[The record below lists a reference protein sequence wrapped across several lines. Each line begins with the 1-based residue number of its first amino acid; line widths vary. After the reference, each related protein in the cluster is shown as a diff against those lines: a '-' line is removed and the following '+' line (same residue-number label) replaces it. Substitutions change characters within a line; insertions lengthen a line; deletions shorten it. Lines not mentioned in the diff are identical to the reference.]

1 MKLHLPQQLTAALLA
16 TFAPALSFTLSS
28 ASAADDALHLYIL
41 TGQSNSQGAIY
52 HTELPQA
59 ALETYRSDAL
69 LWDGNIS
76 GYRSNPPT
84 MSVTNPEWGAMQMQ
98 YIDYGSGNTMN
109 LMGPEYGFSYMT
121 QHLQEKGVLTGNG
134 QLGVVKTTL
143 NGGGNGYWKE
153 GAATYTAMVK
163 SMQDAILAAAQSGQY
178 SNISVDGLLYL
189 QGESNGADGAAAGTE
204 YKKMVADLSGKLT
217 TWVAEQKAAGTLGD
231 NVTVQFADNTV
242 MGRPSQDASGTIA
255 AQMAVAQT
263 TQQDGSVLTNTDG
276 NGIGYIQTTD
286 LGRAS
291 SSTIHFDGEAQLT
304 IGARYAYAFAVQ
316 NGADVGAVRGSDA
329 AAALDSAAA
338 WWMEKM
344 PDSDAVITWDISSV
358 SGAATNYAA
367 ATTVANNANTIQ
379 NSLSVGGIK
388 VEDAYR
394 GEVAIRG
401 GQLNVGAGGITLEK
415 GNLAVSSAMSTTA
428 AQAWNLAGGRKL
440 TIGTDSAAADLR
452 HDIALTNTDNTAAAN
467 VIVKGQSTNW
477 ALNGTLNLSVG
488 TAEQVRV
495 AEGSSVSLTLTQKD
509 AALTTLELGANTDF
523 YVNGKG
529 TGALSIG
536 TLTLGG
542 DTTLHLD
549 FAGTS
554 RYDSLSLGSM
564 GGSGAVTLDFNI
576 TNSGRGGEF
585 VVVSGWNSGTAFTA
599 GGLGDKGTLAL
610 KDGNLVLTL
619 SGGTAQDYTKAWPE
633 GTPSTGMLN
642 SGTYDAYAKQ
652 GSNSLTEG
660 KSVSGNTFFFGLA
673 SSQGTEAGPLNV
685 FAELHDTET
694 NWVSAAGSTGAGSAI
709 TAVGDVSVKVTG
721 DAAISTTVYGAVNVN
736 SLTGSTYVEL
746 DNANATY
753 TAVNGA
759 HNAAVSGSVTT
770 VIKGGTV
777 TGHVTAGAVGGS
789 KTIGGGTYLQID
801 DGTFRGNIYGGST
814 VAATVDGGAHVTI
827 NGGTF
832 TGMVTAGNNGTKTGS
847 VINEGAE
854 LVINDGTF
862 SNYVVAGGFAGTIN
876 GGVKLTI
883 SGGDFSAL
891 NSTKGIYAGGGSG
904 NTVITGGTL
913 TTLQDIAE
921 GNDFAAYQGVLSG
934 GNQAGSASLSGS
946 KQLVLS
952 NVTTKLNATMQ
963 AFDSLE
969 VKDGSD
975 ATLRSP
981 GISGA
986 GIRTVSIGGDS
997 ALTIDT
1003 EGNRWESGWDIAV
1016 EEGSSFTKKGDK
1028 WMNTGTATGA
1038 GTLAVASGGLLVAD
1052 ASAFTGTLQVAEGA
1066 SLQVNKAGAGATY
1079 DVAQGATA
1087 TLAAAAGHLGTAK
1100 GAGLIQFSGTGT
1112 NTSKLAFAEDWTG
1125 TVALSGNSMGIS
1137 GSDVILDLNAFGQ
1150 KGSTVQLSGVG
1161 TGVGRYCY
1169 VGGSFSYDADLH
1181 LVKNTAGNPALY
1193 MNARAKDTMVFNGD
1207 ISGDGGFTYAYNA
1220 ATATTFKFLGNLEN
1234 YSGDMSFTKSAILF
1248 GEGDVAPTLS
1258 GANGSCTGTGTI
1270 TGANGSSVVINYM
1283 TEVHADSTFSG
1294 ALSLTTKAQ
1303 GLTLTAANDYTGT
1316 TRVESG
1322 YLKLAG
1328 EGTTGTGTVTLV
1340 HDAALVNHYIAF
1352 GDAATLT
1359 TNGADATIANHAAVT
1374 ANGISGTEERHAVIS
1389 NALLTVT
1396 GDFSLSFIDLVNT
1409 TLDMQQTGET
1419 ATEADGKLTNTAV
1432 TNTGSNALVLTNAGN
1447 TLTHITAQS
1456 AAVIVTEAEASAASL
1471 TSVSAV
1477 GGDVT
1482 LSGLAAGSSL
1492 HLDTL
1497 NIEAGQSVSVYFG
1510 SPTAEEIQGAQ
1521 SGLLGGIESSI
1532 TVSSSFSAGA
1542 GAQLNA
1548 DLIMA
1553 DGSTLDL
1560 SGSVSMGS
1568 SVQLGED
1575 MSLILTLD
1583 PGVDAET
1590 ELIALFTGVEGPV
1603 TLGALT
1609 NAHNVW
1615 LSAADVFSSVTI
1627 NDTAVDPNNYCVGVW
1642 GSSILFASAET
1653 APEPATST
1661 LSLLALAALAAR
1673 RKRA

>member
-1 MKLHLPQQLTAALLA
+1 MKLHLPKQLAAALLA
-16 TFAPALSFTLSS
+16 TFTPALFFTLS
-28 ASAADDALHLYIL
+28 ASATDEDLHLYIL
-41 TGQSNSQGAIY
+41 TGQSNAQGAIY

-59 ALETYRSDAL
+59 TLEAYSSDAI

-98 YIDYGSGNTMN
+98 YIDYSGGNTMN

-121 QHLQEKGVLTGNG
+121 QRLQEKGVLTGGG

-189 QGESNGADGAAAGTE
+189 QGESNGADGASAGTE
-204 YKKMVADLSGKLT
+204 YKKMVADLSDKLT
-217 TWVAEQKAAGTLGD
+217 TWVAEQKAAGTIGN

-255 AQMAVAQT
+255 SQMAAAQT
-263 TQQDGSVLTNTDG
+263 TQADGSVLTNTDG

-329 AAALDSAAA
+329 TAALDSAAA

-344 PDSDAVITWDISSV
+344 PDSDAVITWDVSSV

-379 NSLSVGGIK
+379 GSLSVGGIK

-394 GEVAIRG
+394 GEVFIRG
-401 GQLNVGAGGITLEK
+401 GQLDVGASGITLEK
-415 GNLAVSSAMSTTA
+415 GNLTISSATTTTA
-428 AQAWNLAGGRKL
+428 AQNWNLAGGRKL
-440 TIGTDSAAADLR
+440 TIGTDSAAAAIN

-467 VIVKGQSTNW
+467 VIVNGQSKDW
-477 ALNGTLNLSVG
+477 ALNGNINLSVG
-488 TAEQVRV
+488 AAEAVRL
-495 AEGSSVSLTLTQKD
+495 AEGSSVSLTLTQTGS
-509 AALTTLELGANTDF
+509 ALNALELGANTDF

-542 DTTLHLD
+542 DTTVHLD
-549 FAGTS
+549 FAGTT

-564 GGSGAVTLDFNI
+564 GGSGSVTLDFNI

-585 VVVSGWNSGTAFTA
+585 VVVSGWNSSTAFTA

-610 KDGNLVLTL
+610 RDGNLVLTL
-619 SGGTAQDYTKAWPE
+619 SGGTMQDYTKAWPE
-633 GTPSTGMLN
+633 GTQTSAAMVSGGTTDASASGTNTLSTG
-642 SGTYDAYAKQ
+642 STSYFYGVGTSRGTTDA
-652 GSNSLTEG
+652 
-660 KSVSGNTFFFGLA
+660 
-673 SSQGTEAGPLNV
+673 PLNQY
-685 FAELHDTET
+685 AEVQTST
-694 NWVSAAGSTGAGSAI
+694 SATWIS
-709 TAVGDVSVKVTG
+709 AVGSGQSSNPTNLVGDSSVKVTG
-721 DAAISTTVYGAVNVN
+721 SAATSGTKVYNAVNAHV
-736 SLTGSTYVEL
+736 TGNVYMEL
-746 DNANATY
+746 DNPNAAY
-753 TAVNGA
+753 IEINGA
-759 HNAAVSGSVTT
+759 HNADISGSNTLV
-770 VIKGGTV
+770 VQGGTV
-777 TGHVTAGAVGGS
+777 TGDVTMGS
-789 KTIGGGTYLQID
+789 VSGNKTIGGGTYLQID
-801 DGTFRGNIYGGST
+801 DGTFKGNIYGGSK
-814 VAATVDGGAHVTI
+814 VAATVDGGAHITI

-832 TGMVTAGNNGTKTGS
+832 TGMVTAGSNGDKTGS

-854 LVINDGTF
+854 LIINDGTF

-883 SGGDFSAL
+883 SGGDFSAMD
-891 NSTKGIYAGGGSG
+891 SGKGIYAGGGSG

-921 GNDFAAYQGVLSG
+921 GNSFAAYQGVLSG
-934 GNQAGSASLSGS
+934 GNQAPKASLSGS

-952 NVTTKLNATMQ
+952 NVTTKLNAALQ
-963 AFDSLE
+963 AFDSLQ
-969 VKDGSD
+969 VTDASD

-981 GISGA
+981 KISGA
-986 GIRTVSIGGDS
+986 GISSVSIEGNS

-1003 EGNRWESGWDIAV
+1003 EGNRWESGWNIAV
-1016 EEGSSFTKKGDK
+1016 EEGSSFTKTGDK
-1028 WMNTGTATGA
+1028 WMNTGVATGA
-1038 GTLAVASGGLLVAD
+1038 GTIAVSSGGLLVAD
-1052 ASAFTGTLQVAEGA
+1052 ASAFTGALQVAENA
-1066 SLQVNKAGAGATY
+1066 SLQVNKAGAGTTY

-1087 TLAAAAGHLGTAK
+1087 TLAAAAGNLGTAK

-1112 NTSKLAFAEDWTG
+1112 NTSALSFAEDWTG
-1125 TVALSGNSMGIS
+1125 TVALSGNSMGVS
-1137 GSDVILDLNAFGQ
+1137 GNDVILDLNAFGQ

-1169 VGGSFSYDADLH
+1169 VGGSFSYDANLN
-1181 LVKNTAGNPALY
+1181 LVKNAAGNPALK
-1193 MNARAKDTMVFNGD
+1193 MNARAKDTMVFKGD
-1207 ISGDGGFTYAYNA
+1207 ISGDGGFTYEYNA
-1220 ATATTFKFLGNLEN
+1220 NTYTTFKFLGNLED
-1234 YSGDMSFTKSAILF
+1234 YSGEMSFTKSNILF

-1258 GANGSCTGTGTI
+1258 GNNGSCTGTGSI
-1270 TGANGSSVVINYM
+1270 MGVNNSSVVINYM

-1294 ALSLTTKAQ
+1294 SLSLTTKAQ

-1322 YLKLAG
+1322 YLKLTG
-1328 EGTTGTGTVTLV
+1328 EGTTGTGIVTLV
-1340 HDAALVNHYIAF
+1340 HDDALVNHYIAF

-1359 TNGADATIANHAAVT
+1359 TNGADATLANHTAVT
-1374 ANGISGTEERHAVIS
+1374 ASGISGTEERHAVIS

-1396 GDFSLSFIDLVNT
+1396 GDFSLSFVDLVNT
-1409 TLDMQQTGET
+1409 TLHMQHTGDT
-1419 ATEADGKLTNTAV
+1419 AVEADGKLTNTAV
-1432 TNTGSNALVLTNAGN
+1432 INTGSNALVLSNAAN
-1447 TLTHITAQS
+1447 TLTQITAQS

-1510 SPTAEEIQGAQ
+1510 TPTAEEIQGAQ
-1521 SGLLGGIESSI
+1521 SGLSGGIESSI
-1532 TVSSSFSAGA
+1532 TVSSTFSAGA

-1548 DLIMA
+1548 DLVMA
-1553 DGSTLDL
+1553 DGSTLNL

-1575 MSLILTLD
+1575 MSLVLTLD

-1603 TLGALT
+1603 TLGALSD
-1609 NAHNVW
+1609 AHNVW

-1627 NDTAVDPNNYCVGVW
+1627 NGVTADPNNYCVGVW
-1642 GSSILFASAET
+1642 GDSILFASATT
-1653 APEPATST
+1653 APEPATAT

-1673 RKRA
+1673 RKRK